1 MKALLDIMNIRDL
14 SGFSRLWRVNCF
26 FRGLSQEYLQ
36 MINVIIVVSNVAG
49 NLVDDTFEFFKLF
62 GTLFHRPLP
71 VQVDN
76 SAFQVPGE
84 CRN

>member
-1 MKALLDIMNIRDL
+1 MKSLLDIMNIRDL
-14 SGFSRLWRVNCF
+14 SGFSRLWRVNYF

-49 NLVDDTFEFFKLF
+49 NLVDDTLEFFKLF
-62 GTLFHRPLP
+62 GTLFHRPFP

-76 SAFQVPGE
+76 SEF
-84 CRN
+84 